1 VVRTAD
7 CRSVN
12 RGSIPLCSAKRIME
26 LYKLEIKVTQRSD
39 DICDL
44 IMDLLKNRFKAK
56 EPDAEKEKRIDQ
68 LEIYFYSKEIISDIR
83 HENIVCTTKNE
94 LKKKYYLQDKDIEI
108 WLQHEGYDDI
118 FEEKDIQIKLNI
130 GELS

>member
-1 VVRTAD
+1 
-7 CRSVN
+7 
-12 RGSIPLCSAKRIME
+12 ME